1 VHRYLLNNAVYKHG
15 IVFVFISAKLKLV
28 DQLNIFQQ
36 IGDKSEDVYFIF
48 DSNSNEFSY
57 LSPGFQSLW
66 EITEDD
72 APINADLLLNTIHP
86 EDKNYVMDCYANTLA
101 AKREQQFEFRI
112 IASGNE
118 KYVHVSANAL
128 NHNDKNILAGVAR
141 DISALRRNIYY
152 AEKINARKNSTLI
165 ILAHDLKEPISV
177 INMMASA
184 IEPGVKND
192 EKAQQFVQVIK
203 DLCKSN
209 IDLINS
215 LLKQEFLESPEVEL
229 HKERIDII
237 WALSD
242 VIENYKKSANV
253 LGKQFVFTSSVEKL
267 HIKVDNLKLMQV
279 FNNLLS
285 NAIKFTPD
293 DGIIELNILDKRA
306 AILITVRDNGIGI
319 PEGMQPFLFDKFTR
333 ARRVGLKGE
342 ETTGLGLSII
352 KSLIE
357 LHKGKIWFESKEN
370 KGSTFFIEIPK
381 IL

>member
-1 VHRYLLNNAVYKHG
+1 MLLYKYG
-15 IVFVFISAKLKLV
+15 IVFVFISAKLKLMN
-28 DQLNIFQQ
+28 DLNINIFQH
-36 IGDKSEDVYFIF
+36 IGDKSQDVYFIF
-48 DSNSNEFSY
+48 DRDSNEFTY
-57 LSPGFQSLW
+57 LSPGFQGLW
-66 EITEDD
+66 EITDGD
-72 APINADLLLNTIHP
+72 TRVNADLLLETIHP
-86 EDKNYVMDCYANTLA
+86 EDKNYVINCYANTLA

-112 IASGNE
+112 IAFGND
-118 KYVHVSANAL
+118 KYVQVSINAL
-128 NHNDKNILAGVAR
+128 DYNGQNLLAGVAR
-141 DISALRRNIYY
+141 DISSLRRNIYY

-165 ILAHDLKEPISV
+165 ILAHDLKEPISI

-184 IEPGVKND
+184 IEPGVKNN

-209 IDLINS
+209 IDLINN

-229 HKERIDII
+229 HKERIDIV
-237 WALSD
+237 WALND
-242 VIENYKKSANV
+242 VVENYKRSANV
-253 LGKQFVFTSSVEKL
+253 LGKKFVFTTSVEKL
-267 HIKVDNLKLMQV
+267 YIKIDNLKLMQV

-285 NAIKFTPD
+285 NAIKFTHD

-306 AILITVRDNGIGI
+306 AILVTVKDNGIGI
-319 PEGMQPFLFDKFTR
+319 PEVMQPFIFDKFTR
-333 ARRVGLKGE
+333 ARRTGLKGE

-381 IL
+381 TL